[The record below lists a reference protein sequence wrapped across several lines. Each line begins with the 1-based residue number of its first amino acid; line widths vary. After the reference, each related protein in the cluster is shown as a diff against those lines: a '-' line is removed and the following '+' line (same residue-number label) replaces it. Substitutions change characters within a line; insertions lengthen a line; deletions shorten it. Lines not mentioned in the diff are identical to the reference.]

1 MAAHRRT
8 FPHIGWPVRG
18 AVGWFFIFAFT
29 PHIPAPFRTS
39 PHIGWLVRGAVGS
52 FCVMAFSPHI
62 AAHSRTFLHILKDA
76 DLAGY
81 RGT

>member
-1 MAAHRRT
+1 
-8 FPHIGWPVRG
+8 
-18 AVGWFFIFAFT
+18 
-29 PHIPAPFRTS
+29 
-39 PHIGWLVRGAVGS
+39 VGS